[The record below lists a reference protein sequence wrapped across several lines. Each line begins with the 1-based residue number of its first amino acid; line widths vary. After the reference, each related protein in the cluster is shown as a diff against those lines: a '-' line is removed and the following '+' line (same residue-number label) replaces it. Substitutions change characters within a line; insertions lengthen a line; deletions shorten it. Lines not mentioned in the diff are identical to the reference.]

1 MHAHLILNNNAM
13 YFQFLKPVF
22 DAIDDGDIE
31 KLRIQANPE
40 NINRSIGGKTALFHA
55 ASLKDREALAEV
67 EFLCSV
73 KGIDVNKGDTSR
85 VAPLTEAVRNNR
97 ANVVQVLLKHPNI
110 DINRM
115 SDSGATP
122 LSEAVKLRHGNIIKL
137 LCNEDG
143 IDVQHKDWGTA
154 ERQNEMFESPILYP
168 LLLRMAMKGCQQFDL
183 KKCNKGGENL
193 LHMAVLADQDQGIDY
208 FYHREDVDFE
218 AKNHE
223 GNTAFDLIFSND
235 AEIDEKRFK
244 SIVQI
249 AHRMKD
255 SKRVMQRKDKEGRTV
270 LNFALELQDDKQ
282 THDIRIEEMVLD
294 FLTRPSIDIDILHNK
309 RGILYILKDIV
320 SQKNPEKKG
329 MDFIRNKCLSE
340 SIVPDEPVIKIAFS
354 LKKMFGPADDEEPIL
369 AKIHKEID
377 GNECASDVKSIYII
391 LLNIIIIG
399 LKQYANHRH
408 LQYIFY
414 KGSVF
419 ETFVKIFVDLDSG
432 GSEDNN
438 MEQLLRVLYISTQ
451 ANIKCDFVEK
461 AYGTIS
467 NHLRSVLTEPGLYE
481 KFHDR
486 ISEIAQINQKNRK
499 VSDAQLIAKGI
510 YDANFKELEPG
521 CLQNLKNNA
530 RASYDGLSLSMG
542 MKKLYHK
549 CFCRG
554 DFAILLCLTSIF
566 VQSSDIITDALVG
579 FKTLNGF
586 SERLGILMIALV
598 LITLVHENISSVIS
612 AYDTDREL
620 LCITLGKIDLDPK
633 DYKENSELNY
643 YEDYNLFHK
652 GLARFFWTFK
662 VKVNTPGSEPN
673 SISMKALIFNML
685 SILMLRPVVDR
696 LIVLTHSPSH
706 LRAIFRQRSKQMSL
720 NQYYMIL
727 EQMPEL
733 LIQFYVFQIYF
744 NNLRTSDEYEHY
756 KCTEFHS
763 FSYKTEYFECVQN
776 LMKLKICASWLEI
789 YSMLVPFI
797 KIPSSMVSLE
807 DMFRT
812 LHPET
817 PNMSSA
823 TSWSLYFAYTL
834 MIPSRLFLFA
844 AVMHS
849 APNHLY
855 VAPYIGTVTCVW
867 LAINVCT
874 TVRQAN
880 VYTGKKTF
888 DGGKDVTLGYVLKT
902 TWSLLLFTIRD
913 VVVISLR
920 RPDAYLMSPSE
931 VNYRTLR
938 SWKTVL
944 KISSY
949 FFVEGVVGAWYVE
962 HYYPCGRNTEIFKYQ
977 GWFYLILLI
986 LSITTISLVSYVLQ
1000 PTKINIIAKQYP
1012 IRAGMF
1018 CLIGFAMWSITV
1030 VSFLFTTTNSIAYV
1044 RLPLII
1050 ITLTVLFIMLS
1061 IVALLRF
1068 FSEAKQKGSKEK
1080 DPGPSKMSTDENLHG
1095 PRAKLAHYLCC
1106 KQKEDSSEEPEK
1118 VRFALPLRT
1127 SNQYTR
1133 IASNTADIQDDIN
1146 ATSASNYAT
1155 QVPFGKVEGWTY
1167 DL

>member
-1 MHAHLILNNNAM
+1 M
-13 YFQFLKPVF
+13 
-22 DAIDDGDIE
+22 
-31 KLRIQANPE
+31 NPE
-40 NINRSIGGKTALFHA
+40 NIRRNNKGLGKTALFHA
-55 ASLKDREALAEV
+55 VSQFNQDAEAVV

-73 KGIDVNKGDTSR
+73 DGLDVNKGDPLG
-85 VAPLTEAVRNNR
+85 VPPLTEAVRKNK
-97 ANVVQVLLKHPNI
+97 AEIVEILLQHPDI
-110 DINRM
+110 DISRK
-115 SDSGATP
+115 SKLGGTA
-122 LSEAVKLRHGNIIKL
+122 LSEAVKLENGNMIKM
-137 LCNEDG
+137 LCKEERME
-143 IDVQHKDWGTA
+143 VSHKDWEAA
-154 ERQNEMFESPILYP
+154 ERQNEMFESTVFYP
-168 LLLRMAMKGCQQFDL
+168 LLVRMAIQGCQKFELTKSNGHGDT
-183 KKCNKGGENL
+183 L
-193 LHMAVLADQDQGIDY
+193 LHMAVLADQDKAIDY
-208 FYHREDVDFE
+208 LYKQEALDFS
-218 AKNHE
+218 AKNHDGE
-223 GNTAFDLIFSND
+223 TAFDLIFPND
-235 AEIDEKRFK
+235 KHLEERNFK

-249 AHRMKD
+249 AHRYGGKNMIT
-255 SKRVMQRKDKEGRTV
+255 RKDDNQRTV
-270 LNFALELQDDKQ
+270 LHLALELLNQEYSKADADVDKN
-282 THDIRIEEMVLD
+282 IEEIVLF
-294 FLTRPSIDIDILHNK
+294 FLAQPGLEIDIYHKDK
-309 RGILYILKDIV
+309 DQGIFYILKDIV
-320 SQKNPEKKG
+320 SKKVTERKE
-329 MDFIRNKCLSE
+329 MEVVLRNYLSE
-340 SIVPDEPVIKIAFS
+340 RIVPDKTINDIPSTLEKLFETANDRKSILDDIRGRIA
-354 LKKMFGPADDEEPIL
+354 DE
-369 AKIHKEID
+369 
-377 GNECASDVKSIYII
+377 ECASEVIAIYFA

-399 LKQYANHRH
+399 LQQYAHHRR

-419 ETFVKIFVDLDSG
+419 KTFVEIFVNFCNGGFHNLELDYL
-432 GSEDNN
+432 
-438 MEQLLRVLYISTQ
+438 EQLLRILYVSTQ
-451 ANIKCDFVEK
+451 ANIKCDFVAGKKSDSVNNDNVDTKYAVKFSEK
-461 AYGTIS
+461 SYALS
-467 NHLRSVLTEPGLYE
+467 RHLLSILGEELHE
-481 KFHDR
+481 KFSDR
-486 ISEIAQINQKNRK
+486 ISEIAKTDQKEGK
-499 VSDAQLIAKGI
+499 VSDVQLIAKGI
-510 YDANFKELEPG
+510 YNANFLKVKLEDG
-521 CLQNLKNNA
+521 WLHNIHNDA
-530 RASYDGLSLSMG
+530 RTAYGRFRSWIGFD
-542 MKKLYHK
+542 KFFHK

-554 DFAILLCLTSIF
+554 DFAVLFCFTSIF
-566 VQSSDIITDALVG
+566 VQSSDVLSDALVG

-620 LCITLGKIDLDPK
+620 LRITLGKIDMDPK
-633 DYKENSELNY
+633 DYTEKSELNY
-643 YEDYNLFHK
+643 YHDYNMVLK

-662 VKVNTPGSEPN
+662 VKVKSPKQN
-673 SISMKALIFNML
+673 SVSKKALFFNIL

-744 NNLRTSDEYEHY
+744 NNLRTSDDYKNYE
-756 KCTEFHS
+756 CTDLHS

-789 YSMLVPFI
+789 YSMLVPFM

-855 VAPYIGTVTCVW
+855 VAAYIGIVICVW

-880 VYTGKKTF
+880 VSTGKKTF
-888 DGGKDVTLGYVLKT
+888 DGGKDVTLGYFLKT

-1068 FSEAKQKGSKEK
+1068 LVKLDKKEARKKIRVQARCQRTKTFMVHEQNSLITCAASKK
-1080 DPGPSKMSTDENLHG
+1080 KI
-1095 PRAKLAHYLCC
+1095 
-1106 KQKEDSSEEPEK
+1106 
-1118 VRFALPLRT
+1118 LPKSLKRY
-1127 SNQYTR
+1127 QYTR
-1133 IASNTADIQDDIN
+1133 GISIKGIN
-1146 ATSASNYAT
+1146 IH
-1155 QVPFGKVEGWTY
+1155 G
-1167 DL
+1167 